1 MKNDHGR
8 GTIRDNALAAL
19 VTSKAY
25 QAKME
30 KPKKG
35 KGSYM
40 RKSKYKNSRK
50 YSYREFF
57 IMWGVFVHCR
67 SLNTINNV
75 TKSACNNAAM

>member
-25 QAKME
+25 QAKIE

-35 KGSYM
+35 KGSYA
-40 RKSKYKNSRK
+40 RKSKHKNSRK
-50 YSYREFF
+50 YDDYREFF
-57 IMWGVFVHCR
+57 YYLCGLLIR
-67 SLNTINNV
+67 SF
-75 TKSACNNAAM
+75 TKYYQQCCKSCL